1 MNRTL
6 TKAALLLA
14 LAVGAC
20 GGAATNGYEN
30 GIPIR
35 TLRIDA
41 DRMLADLRF
50 LSSDEL
56 AGRMT
61 GTPGNERAREHI
73 RAAFLRHGLEPLG
86 DSFTHDFSFTGRRDG
101 AEYHGVN
108 VVGRIRGTR
117 FPDRHIVV
125 TAHYDH
131 VGIGQPDERGDSIY
145 NGFSDNAA
153 GVAMLLAIAEKMRD
167 APPARS
173 VLFLFFTGEE
183 RGLLGSSYYVTAPAV
198 PLERVAAVINLDAG
212 APAAPPRNWKIA
224 GGKLSTLGDMAS
236 AVAQRNGWIAD
247 HTDPSPNSDHWPF
260 LRQGVPAIFIIPGQ
274 DWEGVTRLEKE
285 ALQHRWENYHQP
297 ADEWHPDFPLQGLK
311 RYAEL
316 ALQIGFEAGDA
327 KERPRIR

>member
-145 NGFSDNAA
+145 NGADDNASGTAALLTLA
-153 GVAMLLAIAEKMRD
+153 GYFRAN
-167 APPARS
+167 PPAHSIVFAALDAEEMGLQGARAFVADPPIPLES
-173 VLFLFFTGEE
+173 VLLNVNMDMISRNERDELYAAGTHHYPFLRT
-183 RGLLGSSYYVTAPAV
+183 YV
-198 PLERVAAVINLDAG
+198 ERVAAR
-212 APAAPPRNWKIA
+212 APLSLRMGHDRPDLPR
-224 GGKLSTLGDMAS
+224 GDDWTS
-236 AVAQRNGWIAD
+236 A
-247 HTDPSPNSDHWPF
+247 SDHGAF
-260 LRQGVPAIFIIPGQ
+260 HAQGVPFLYF
-274 DWEGVTRLEKE
+274 GVE
-285 ALQHRWENYHQP
+285 
-297 ADEWHPDFPLQGLK
+297 DHPDYHRPSDEYENIDPDFYTRAARTVLGVILEVDRDPAPIL
-311 RYAEL
+311 
-316 ALQIGFEAGDA
+316 EAR
-327 KERPRIR
+327 EVSEP